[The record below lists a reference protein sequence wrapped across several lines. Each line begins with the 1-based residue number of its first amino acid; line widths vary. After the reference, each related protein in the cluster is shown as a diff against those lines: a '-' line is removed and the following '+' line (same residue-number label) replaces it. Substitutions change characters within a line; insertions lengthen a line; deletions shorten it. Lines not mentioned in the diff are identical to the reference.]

1 MSRSPLREFLYLA
14 GKNFNFC
21 AGAFIIVSVI
31 IVACFAPYIAPFNY
45 DNAVRE
51 DRFQPP
57 SSKYPFGTDDF
68 GRDMFSRL
76 IYGSRITL
84 EIALIG
90 TAIQMIL
97 GIVFGILSGYFG
109 GYTDKVL
116 MFIAD
121 LTWCIPGMILAL
133 AVVTLLGKGLNNTII
148 AISLVNWTQYARIVR
163 AKTLALKSQAFI
175 ETGIAF
181 GEKAPA
187 IMFRYILPNIVPALI
202 VMASMQLPST
212 VMSTTAL
219 SFLGLGSQ
227 PPSPDWGLALSNS
240 MKFISRAP
248 WLSIYPGLAL
258 VYTVYGFNMLGE
270 GLRDLLDPRM
280 KALS

>member
-1 MSRSPLREFLYLA
+1 MTTGSPLGEFLYSA
-14 GKNFNFC
+14 RRNFNFC
-21 AGAFIIVSVI
+21 AGAFIILSVI
-31 IVACFAPYIAPFNY
+31 IVACFAPYIAPYSF
-45 DNAVRE
+45 DNAIRQ

-57 SSKYPFGTDDF
+57 GSKYLFGTDDF
-68 GRDMFSRL
+68 GRDMFSRV

-84 EIALIG
+84 EIALLG
-90 TAIQMIL
+90 TAIQLVLGVVIGIL
-97 GIVFGILSGYFG
+97 GGYFG
-109 GYTDKVL
+109 GYIDRML
-116 MFIAD
+116 MFLAD
-121 LTWCIPGMILAL
+121 LTWCIPGIILAL
-133 AVVTLLGKGLNNTII
+133 AVVTLLGAGLYNTII

-163 AKTLALKSQAFI
+163 AKTLALKNQAFI

-187 IMFRYILPNIVPALI
+187 IMFRYILPNLVPALI

-240 MKFISRAP
+240 MKFINRAP
-248 WLSIYPGLAL
+248 WLSIFPGLAL

-270 GLRDLLDPRM
+270 GLRDLIDPRM
-280 KALS
+280 KSL

>member
-1 MSRSPLREFLYLA
+1 MISGSPFREFLYSA
-14 GKNFNFC
+14 KRNFNFC
-21 AGAFIIVSVI
+21 AGAFIILTVI
-31 IVACFAPYIAPFNY
+31 IVACFAPYIAPHNFE
-45 DNAVRE
+45 DAFRQ

-57 SSKYPFGTDDF
+57 SSNYLFGTDDF
-68 GRDMFSRL
+68 GRDMLSRV

-84 EIALIG
+84 QIALLG
-90 TAIQMIL
+90 TAIQLFL
-97 GIVFGILSGYFG
+97 GVTIGLLSGYFG
-109 GYTDKVL
+109 GFVDKIL
-116 MFIAD
+116 MFFAD

-133 AVVTLLGKGLNNTII
+133 AVVTLLGKGLHNTII

-163 AKTLALKSQAFI
+163 AKTLSIKSQAFI

-202 VMASMQLPST
+202 VMISLQLPST

-227 PPSPDWGLALSNS
+227 PPSPDWGLALSNG
-240 MKFISRAP
+240 MRYINRAP
-248 WLSIYPGLAL
+248 WLSIFPGLAL

-280 KALS
+280 KAL